1 MHAISLPSHT
11 TPFFFLN
18 QRPCSAAVLVQHRDR
33 GATVPAPLPVTEL
46 SGHLSFGGLCRIA
59 SARISRRFGSVSI
72 FETDFSWTVAHHTQ
86 LKSVQRGGYR
96 KLSSGGGFF
105 FFFCE
110 MRFKRPK
117 SRSYRTRQYHES
129 APRFSLERNGC
140 NSDTRNHGDRVQP
153 LSPVWDA
160 PMFLSALSSATFS
173 DDPECGQTESFL
185 WQPPLKVP
193 VIDRCITMPCIISV

>member
-1 MHAISLPSHT
+1 MHAISLPSNT
-11 TPFFFLN
+11 TPFFFEPASVFCSGACTA
-18 QRPCSAAVLVQHRDR
+18 QRSRRDL

-46 SGHLSFGGLCRIA
+46 SGHLSFGDLCRIA

-117 SRSYRTRQYHES
+117 SRSYRMRQYHES

-173 DDPECGQTESFL
+173 DDPECGQTRR
-185 WQPPLKVP
+185 PNGVIPLATTTKST
-193 VIDRCITMPCIISV
+193 RHR